1 MKLRFILI
9 LLPFFISCKPDK
21 QLGDGIFDLNDFSF
35 SINAAHLYEKPLKGQ
50 ITDNYFSQVD
60 TSFNTAE
67 GDYHKSVVGIHYIM
81 NINKEIDT
89 IGKLKNVYFFKVE
102 SVTDAKQN
110 LMMVSAE
117 GNADFR
123 QQLSLIKQLLVEYGK
138 PKVIQHISGFTTF
151 TWRLSDRIIQINAEM
166 IPDYENDKNA
176 KEGFLNP
183 NGGFLKTDHY
193 EKDHV
198 AKIFAYIFNID
209 HEELLGKYAG
219 QWQISNDY
227 STPYL
232 NDANKTVASPF
243 N

>member
-21 QLGDGIFDLNDFSF
+21 QLGNGIFDLNDFSF
-35 SINAAHLYEKPLKGQ
+35 SINAAYLYEKPLKGQ

-60 TSFNTAE
+60 TSFNTAG
-67 GDYHKSVVGIHYIM
+67 GDDHKSVVGIHYIM

-102 SVTDAKQN
+102 SVTDTKQN

-123 QQLSLIKQLLVEYGK
+123 QQLSLIKQLIVEYGK

-232 NDANKTVASPF
+232 NDANKTVVSPF

>member
-1 MKLRFILI
+1 MKLRFFII
-9 LLPFFISCKPDK
+9 LLPFFISCKPKK

-35 SINAAHLYEKPLKGQ
+35 NLDAKHLYEKSLKRQ
-50 ITDNYFSQVD
+50 ITDNYYSQVD
-60 TSFNTAE
+60 TSFNTLE
-67 GDYHKSVVGIHYIM
+67 GDNHRDVIGIHYIM

-89 IGKLKNVYFFKVE
+89 IAKLKNVCFFKVE

-117 GNADFR
+117 GNADFK
-123 QQLSLIKQLLVEYGK
+123 QQMSLIKQLIAEYGK

-151 TWRLSDRIIQINAEM
+151 TWRLSDRIIQINGEM

-176 KEGFLNP
+176 KDGFLNP
-183 NGGFLKTDHY
+183 SGGFLKTDNY
-193 EKDHV
+193 EKNHV
-198 AKIFAYIFNID
+198 AKIFAYVFNVN
-209 HEELLGKYAG
+209 HEELLEKYAE

-232 NDANKTVASPF
+232 HDANKMITSPF

>member
-1 MKLRFILI
+1 MKLRFIII
-9 LLPFFISCKPDK
+9 LLPFLISCKSNK

-35 SINAAHLYEKPLKGQ
+35 NLNAAHLYEKSLKGQ
-50 ITDNYFSQVD
+50 ITDNYYSQVD
-60 TSFNTAE
+60 TSFNTTL
-67 GDYHKSVVGIHYIM
+67 GNDHKSVVGIHYIM

-89 IGKLKNVYFFKVE
+89 IAKLKNVYFFKVE

-110 LMMVSAE
+110 LMMISAE
-117 GNADFR
+117 GNAGFK
-123 QQLSLIKQLLVEYGK
+123 QQMSLIKQLIVEYGK

-151 TWRLSDRIIQINAEM
+151 TWRLSDRIIQINGEM

-176 KEGFLNP
+176 KDGFLNP
-183 NGGFLKTDHY
+183 IGGFLKTDNF

-198 AKIFAYIFNID
+198 AKIFVYVFNID
-209 HEELLGKYAG
+209 QEELLGKYAE
-219 QWQISNDY
+219 QWQISNDN

-232 NDANKTVASPF
+232 YDANKMFTSPF